1 MPNRLNIPEELA
13 SLIERRSQA
22 DRRAT
27 NEGRTGEDRREENAA
42 PPAGVPA
49 QAAEPYAL
57 DGTAIAPPELL
68 ERRKDGVRREK

>member
-1 MPNRLNIPEELA
+1 MTNRLNIPAELA

-42 PPAGVPA
+42 ISAGVPT
-49 QAAEPYAL
+49 QPAETYAL
-57 DGTAIAPPELL
+57 DGAAIAPPELL
-68 ERRKDGVRREK
+68 ERRKDGVSREK